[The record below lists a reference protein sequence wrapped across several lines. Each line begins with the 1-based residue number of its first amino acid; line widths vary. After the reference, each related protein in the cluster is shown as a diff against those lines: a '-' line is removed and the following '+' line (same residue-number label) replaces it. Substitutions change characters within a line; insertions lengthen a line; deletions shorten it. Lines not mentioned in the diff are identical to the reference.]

1 MGGGRRREGKRQET
15 KDQGTD
21 GVAAAAAGDNQLNCF
36 IGRATAQR
44 TRICGDATTAKEK
57 IIRKKCGGGMER
69 HMAETWRVFA
79 SRGSEQ
85 FIQYRKQKNGGG
97 WREVWRRD
105 TRWEHSFRAVR
116 HLREGLFPA
125 SLPKS
130 TGALHTASQS
140 VRRGQQQ
147 ARSRWQHTQHSQQQT
162 AAIYAV
168 VRAAA
173 VARESNS

>member
-1 MGGGRRREGKRQET
+1 
-15 KDQGTD
+15 
-21 GVAAAAAGDNQLNCF
+21 
-36 IGRATAQR
+36 
-44 TRICGDATTAKEK
+44 
-57 IIRKKCGGGMER
+57 MER